1 MGNPTKGSMVVGGGG
16 GGYLVRAVSG
26 LDKCMVRKGSSAP
39 ASNGRL
45 KPGRALQCTPMHQ
58 EQHNECIR
66 GSNAPLIVPITAAL
80 HFQAR
85 QPPLSRTEGALIG
98 ERTFT
103 GGAVL
108 MHNVRRCNFSS
119 ILFIFVACCN
129 QPIYAWMILD
139 EAGRHIRWM
148 KNKKQI

>member
-1 MGNPTKGSMVVGGGG
+1 MGNPTKGSMVVGGGC

-103 GGAVL
+103 GGTEL
-108 MHNVRRCNFSS
+108 MHNVRRCNFLGPELQSLGIS
-119 ILFIFVACCN
+119 WQSCTSGCTLGCQMGTIS
-129 QPIYAWMILD
+129 Y
-139 EAGRHIRWM
+139 
-148 KNKKQI
+148 

>member
-1 MGNPTKGSMVVGGGG
+1 MVVGGGG
-16 GGYLVRAVSG
+16 GGGGGGDLVRAVSG

-85 QPPLSRTEGALIG
+85 QSPLSRTEGALIG

-103 GGAVL
+103 GGAV
-108 MHNVRRCNFSS
+108 HNAQCSQVRFLRD
-119 ILFIFVACCN
+119 FVHLYC
-129 QPIYAWMILD
+129 LL
-139 EAGRHIRWM
+139 
-148 KNKKQI
+148 

>member
-1 MGNPTKGSMVVGGGG
+1 MVVGGGG
-16 GGYLVRAVSG
+16 GEGDLGRAVSG

-45 KPGRALQCTPMHQ
+45 KPGRALQCTPMQQ

-85 QPPLSRTEGALIG
+85 QWPLIG

-103 GGAVL
+103 GGAV
-108 MHNVRRCNFSS
+108 HNAQCSQVRF
-119 ILFIFVACCN
+119 LLDFVHL
-129 QPIYAWMILD
+129 YHLL
-139 EAGRHIRWM
+139 
-148 KNKKQI
+148 